1 MDNQVKMPKF
11 ERGGFSVETE
21 KDRPEIIEQE
31 AAKTEQAGE
40 QNEKILEPL
49 VAKFEVK
56 PEIKT
61 EEAQDEDGNGVDDDD
76 DALIAKT
83 FKGSKAE
90 ESGTSGKVESL
101 ISKTDSAILHKERDP
116 HKFLNYWRRMKVVAM
131 EEWFNRK
138 IGAGNATGSSEEAHV
153 GEGQESDKTLEIL
166 QGRRKEDVQMN
177 VVENTAE
184 KQGEKQIGVVENAD
198 KKGGEIAA

>member
-1 MDNQVKMPKF
+1 MPKF
-11 ERGGFSVETE
+11 ERGNFSVETE
-21 KDRPEIIEQE
+21 NDGPEFAEE
-31 AAKTEQAGE
+31 GMAKL
-40 QNEKILEPL
+40 EKIEKSDEEMIEPL

-61 EEAQDEDGNGVDDDD
+61 EEVQDKDGNGVDDEDD
-76 DALIAKT
+76 DLIVKT

-116 HKFLNYWRRMKVVAM
+116 YKFLNYWRRMKVVAM

-138 IGAGNATGSSEEAHV
+138 IGAGNAAGKKSEEAHV

-166 QGRRKEDVQMN
+166 QGRRKEDIQTN
-177 VVENTAE
+177 VVENVEE
-184 KQGEKQIGVVENAD
+184 KQGQEQVGVVENTEE
-198 KKGGEIAA
+198 KGGETAA